1 MIVLA
6 ALLALLLAP
15 LASLVGSSF
24 QEQTATHAQGFQ
36 LGLHH
41 YLQAWNADDIVGA
54 IVNSVRFAFSSAL
67 LAVALGASTAWLAE
81 RTQLPL
87 RRTLSLA
94 MLVPLFIPGALYS
107 FAWVLVG
114 SPRIGLLNQP
124 FEHPVIT
131 IYGHSGMAW
140 VEGLHAA
147 PLVFLLSTALLRSLD
162 PQREQAARLAG
173 ATLWQTFTRIT
184 LPVLIPVLS
193 SAFLLVLVRSVGTFE
208 VPAMLGLPAG
218 VDVLS
223 SRIFRALRDNP
234 GDTGPAAAYATLLLL
249 LSVLVIILH
258 QRWARPEHDLASH
271 QFALGIHT
279 RLALGVWTFPLGIY
293 SAILASIIA
302 WLPLAAV
309 VWSSLLP
316 YYQTPDAGNWS
327 ALLSQASLTGYQ
339 QVLSSDIVRSAA
351 WQTLQLASLAATLIM
366 LAGLVAAW
374 AIDRQSSRSA
384 RWLEPAMHSVLALP
398 GMVLGMALL
407 ILHTQWSGGHY
418 GTVWLLVL
426 AFVTRFL
433 PYGLR
438 YGRSALAQ
446 VPRELES
453 AALCHGASN
462 LQTWLRIT
470 LPLLLPGMLAGWL
483 YVVAMSARELSSS
496 LLLYT
501 PGKEVI
507 TVVFW
512 QFWENGQIM
521 QLSALSVLFL
531 FSLSL
536 VAGLANGLLHRYR

>member
-1 MIVLA
+1 VIVLA

-15 LASLVGSSF
+15 LLSLVWASF
-24 QEQTATHAQGFQ
+24 QEALPAQGDALQ

-41 YLQAWNADDIVGA
+41 YRQAGDADDLLGA
-54 IVNSVRFAFSSAL
+54 TVNSIRFAFSSAL
-67 LAVALGASTAWLAE
+67 LAIALGASTAWLAE

-87 RRTLSLA
+87 RRALSLA
-94 MLVPLFIPGALYS
+94 MLMPLFIPGVLYS
-107 FAWVLVG
+107 FAWVLLG
-114 SPRIGLLNQP
+114 SPRIGLLNQA
-124 FEHPVIT
+124 FARPVLS

-173 ATLWQTFTRIT
+173 ASLRQTFSRIT
-184 LPVLIPVLS
+184 LPVLLPVLG
-193 SAFLLVLVRSVGTFE
+193 SAFVLVLVRAAGTFE

-234 GDTGPAAAYATLLLL
+234 GDTGPASAYATLLLL
-249 LSVLVIILH
+249 LSLLLIFLY
-258 QRWARPEHDLASH
+258 QRWGRPEHDLASH
-271 QFALGIHT
+271 QFAPGLHT
-279 RLALGVWTFPLGIY
+279 RLALGPWKWPLGVL
-293 SAILASIIA
+293 SALLASIIA
-302 WLPLAAV
+302 WLPLAALL
-309 VWSSLLP
+309 WSSLLTH
-316 YYQTPDAGNWS
+316 YQTPDRANWS
-327 ALLSQASLTGYQ
+327 SLLGQLSLSGYQ
-339 QVLSSDIVRSAA
+339 QVLSSGVVRSAA

-374 AIDRQSSRSA
+374 AIDRQSA
-384 RWLEPAMHSVLALP
+384 RHAGWIEPAMHSVLALP

-407 ILHTQWSGGHY
+407 LLHTQWPGGLY

-453 AALCHGASN
+453 AALCHGAST
-462 LQTWLRIT
+462 LQTWFRIT
-470 LPLLLPGMLAGWL
+470 LPLLLPGLLAGWL
-483 YVVAMSARELSSS
+483 YVLTMSARELSSA

-531 FSLSL
+531 LSLSL
-536 VAGLANGLLHRYR
+536 LAALANHLLERYR